1 MTVTFTWDISQLE
14 CAPTEN
20 ELTNVIKTIHWRYKG
35 QDAEGFA
42 AESYGSIGLKEPDPI
57 AFTKYEDIT
66 KETVISW
73 LESNL
78 NVIEDG
84 EELSTLQKSLIQN
97 IELQRNPPIV
107 NLGLPWD
114 KVSVDIPTT

>member
-1 MTVTFTWDISQLE
+1 MTVTFTWTISQLE

-20 ELTNVIKTIHWRYKG
+20 ELINVIKTIHWRYRA
-35 QDAEGFA
+35 QDAEGLT
-42 AESYGSIGLKEPDPI
+42 AESYGSIGLGEPDPI
-57 AFTKYEDIT
+57 TFTKYEDIT
-66 KETVISW
+66 KELVISW

-107 NLGLPWD
+107 NLGLPWENVSSD
-114 KVSVDIPTT
+114 FVSV

>member
-20 ELTNVIKTIHWRYKG
+20 ELINVIKTIHWRYKG
-35 QDAEGFA
+35 QDTDGLT

-57 AFTKYEDIT
+57 TFTKYEDIT
-66 KETVISW
+66 KELVISW

-107 NLGLPWD
+107 NLGLPWEN
-114 KVSVDIPTT
+114 VSVDIPTT